1 MTSITQESPRTQ
13 HTLPFSDLPMHEP
26 HLPARLGQNCV
37 QQPAQSKGLVNMCW
51 LIKLSITKSYGKEKA
66 KTASKR
72 QPWQYFWGVHKILQG
87 GACCQYPN
95 PAAPSLSIKERSPWN
110 WTKVDGG
117 PSSAM
122 HLCPVWHKDPML
134 SWIREI
140 GTDRCWVNSPGSASG
155 MMWKQATQ
163 ETPHKQGV
171 MCWPRQPAPSTPAR
185 EGTGD
190 ASGPQPE
197 RQQSGLTVKGML
209 KIWEAW
215 F

>member
-1 MTSITQESPRTQ
+1 MEKKKLRLQVKDNCDNISAVYIRYFRVEPAVSTP
-13 HTLPFSDLPMHEP
+13 TLLH
-26 HLPARLGQNCV
+26 PASVSRRG
-37 QQPAQSKGLVNMCW
+37 
-51 LIKLSITKSYGKEKA
+51 
-66 KTASKR
+66 
-72 QPWQYFWGVHKILQG
+72 
-87 GACCQYPN
+87 
-95 PAAPSLSIKERSPWN
+95 SPWN
-110 WTKVDGG
+110 WTKVDRG

-122 HLCPVWHKDPML
+122 HLCPVWHKDPTL
-134 SWIREI
+134 SWIQEI

-171 MCWPRQPAPSTPAR
+171 TCWPRQPAPSTPAR

-209 KIWEAW
+209 KIWQAW